1 MIIIEGIQNF
11 LSPTSRGSI
20 RRAHRKAKFHRGDPI
35 FLANNCLTRVSTRA
49 IYANSFITNKPF
61 QPYSLVYICIRHHTL
76 ESSSTSLI
84 KLLLIKR

>member
-35 FLANNCLTRVSTRA
+35 FLANNCLTRVS
-49 IYANSFITNKPF
+49 
-61 QPYSLVYICIRHHTL
+61 L
-76 ESSSTSLI
+76 EQSMLTALSPTSHSSLI
-84 KLLLIKR
+84 LLSTFVFDIILWNHHQHH